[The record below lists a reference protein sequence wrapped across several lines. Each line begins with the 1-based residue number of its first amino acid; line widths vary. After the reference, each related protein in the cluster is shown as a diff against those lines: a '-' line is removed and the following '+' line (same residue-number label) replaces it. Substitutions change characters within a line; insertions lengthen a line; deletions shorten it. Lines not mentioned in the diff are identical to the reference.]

1 MLIGNVEQG
10 NFWGLIEFPLP
21 VVILQNGLTSNW
33 IATDNQLKAE
43 NCWYDCGG
51 YYRAYRKLSV

>member
-10 NFWGLIEFPLP
+10 NFWGLIGFPLP

-43 NCWYDCGG
+43 NCLCDCGG
-51 YYRAYRKLSV
+51 FCRPYRKLSV